1 MAPATYTYSSVA
13 NAPQMYN
20 PGAAFSPT
28 GAGFAGAVPP
38 RIGDSR
44 MTDDGRKDVLDDL
57 RDTYRT
63 EKSSQ
68 GSRTA
73 LRKTL
78 KDAARDKY
86 VEVIG
91 GDVQA
96 PEDLKDSEN
105 KEIDQIVDIVMRD
118 DSTANSQSPYGY
130 PNQYPY
136 GNGFVPQ
143 PQPMY
148 YYYVYPVAQPH
159 HQHHLFRRP

>member
-1 MAPATYTYSSVA
+1 
-13 NAPQMYN
+13 
-20 PGAAFSPT
+20 
-28 GAGFAGAVPP
+28 
-38 RIGDSR
+38 
-44 MTDDGRKDVLDDL
+44 MTFGT
-57 RDTYRT
+57 TYRE

-78 KDAARDKY
+78 KDAAKDKY

-105 KEIDQIVDIVMRD
+105 KEIDQIVDIVMRE
-118 DSTANSQSPYGY
+118 DSSANSAVAVWISQPV
-130 PNQYPY
+130 PY
-136 GNGFVPQ
+136 GNGFV

-148 YYYVYPVAQPH
+148 YYYVYPVARPGIISITY
-159 HQHHLFRRP
+159 FRRP